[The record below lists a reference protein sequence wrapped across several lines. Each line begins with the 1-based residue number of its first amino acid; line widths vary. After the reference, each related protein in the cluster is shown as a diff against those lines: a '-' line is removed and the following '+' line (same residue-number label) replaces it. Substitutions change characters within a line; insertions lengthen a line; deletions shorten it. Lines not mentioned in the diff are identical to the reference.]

1 MKSMYSLTLLTFALP
16 IYAADKVHAIDL
28 VDAEYAARCAAIHIT
43 MTLGQPNDA
52 PEVGNNL
59 FRAALFSGHRLVT
72 DDVVK
77 NHMPWS
83 VELRK
88 NDSGSFVIWMSF
100 CDDLEMAAVSL
111 YREYFQSD

>member
-1 MKSMYSLTLLTFALP
+1 MKAIYSLALLTFALP
-16 IYAADKVHAIDL
+16 LHAVDKIHAIHL
-28 VDAEYAARCAAIHIT
+28 ADAEYAARCAAIHIT
-43 MTLGQPNDA
+43 MTLRQPKHS

-59 FRAALFSGHRLVT
+59 LRAPLFSGHRLVT

-88 NDSGSFVIWMSF
+88 NDSGYQLLF
-100 CDDLEMAAVSL
+100 
-111 YREYFQSD
+111 